1 MNGERLNRILWL
13 DFLRAFAMLYI
24 VAIHPVDDY
33 GNQLFQSNFD
43 DIFTYALLGMFVF
56 LSGYL
61 LTKANRIRTGS
72 DIKKFL
78 KKRLLRIYPLYVM
91 SLLLFFCFFPER
103 LPTALL
109 FQHLILYNMI
119 SGDSVFTLWFVTMIC
134 LFYLLF
140 PVLIYNYSVKRVI
153 VVSAVLF
160 VLLLLGHNFF
170 EIFDKRLF
178 IYLPLFT
185 FGLLVAKQDAIH
197 ALLKKKVLL
206 ASLILAGGE

>member
-1 MNGERLNRILWL
+1 MNGERVNRILWL

-24 VAIHPVDDY
+24 VAIHHVDDY

-43 DIFTYALLGMFVF
+43 DIFTYALLGMFVL

-61 LTKANRIRTGS
+61 LAMANWIRTGS

-160 VLLLLGHNFF
+160 VLLLP
-170 EIFDKRLF
+170 FDIVRAMEGKSGRSWSYLQMRLF
-178 IYLPLFT
+178 SELSVGWIRLKITHCFYEYL
-185 FGLLVAKQDAIH
+185 Q
-197 ALLKKKVLL
+197 
-206 ASLILAGGE
+206 SYS